1 MQSLSK
7 TVVCFDL
14 DDTLYKERGY
24 LLSGYRAVAEAI
36 CSRGV
41 KQDPAVTVVEMYA
54 SFQAGENVFAALQS
68 KFGVMDKSEM
78 LDLYRTHKPDIH
90 LAEGAESLLDYL
102 KNNGCHLGLIT
113 DGREVSQ
120 NNKIDALGLRKWFSK
135 DDIIISE
142 AFGSGKPNERNYRY
156 FETRYPGCNYIYV
169 GDNIQKDF
177 VAPNRLGWTTCCIKD
192 SAGQNVRWDT
202 ADLSQDHYPK
212 YYVDTLAN
220 LLIIEGLSI
229 FAGYELF

>member
-24 LLSGYRAVAEAI
+24 LLSGYRAVAQAI

-54 SFQAGENVFAALQS
+54 SFQAGENVFATLQA
-68 KFGVMDKSEM
+68 KYGVMDKSEM
-78 LDLYRTHKPDIH
+78 LNLYRTHKPDIH

-102 KNNGCHLGLIT
+102 KNNGCRLGLIT

-120 NNKIDALGLRKWFSK
+120 NNKIDALGLRKWFAK

-142 AFGSGKPNERNYRY
+142 AFGSAKPDERNYRY
-156 FETRYPGCNYIYV
+156 FETRYPGCSYIYV
-169 GDNIQKDF
+169 GDNILKDF

-192 SAGQNVRWDT
+192 PDGHNVPRDPE
-202 ADLSQDHYPK
+202 DPGKDHYPM
-212 YYVDTLAN
+212 YYADTLAD
-220 LLIIEGLSI
+220 LLMTGKLSI
-229 FAGYELF
+229 FAGYE